1 MPSEIRDDLMVN
13 LIDEA
18 KQSGFI
24 SAVTDTTILDQS
36 VEEVLGLM
44 LGVPVS
50 LTEET
55 VDTDSASMTLTAV
68 IGLAGALS
76 GAYTVLAQADAA
88 MQMTACMV
96 GMDIAALDDT
106 TLDGLG
112 EITNMLAGAWKSK
125 IPELT
130 AACLLSVP
138 TVVTGT
144 QYEVHKRASAFH
156 LTRSYRFD
164 NHSFTV
170 SIYGENP

>member
-1 MPSEIRDDLMVN
+1 MVQV
-13 LIDEA
+13 IDEP
-18 KQSGFI
+18 KQSAAL
-24 SAVTDTTILDQS
+24 SSLTDTAILDRS

-50 LTEET
+50 VAPSTPVTDHET
-55 VDTDSASMTLTAV
+55 RTLTAV

-76 GAYTVLAQADAA
+76 GAYTVLVNAEAA
-88 MQMTACMV
+88 MQMTAYMAGIEITAV
-96 GMDIAALDDT
+96 DET
-106 TLDGLG
+106 VLDGLG

-125 IPELT
+125 ISWLH

-144 QYEVHKRASAFH
+144 QYEVHKRSAFAFR
-156 LTRSYRFD
+156 LTRSYRFND
-164 NHSFTV
+164 HFFTV

>member
-1 MPSEIRDDLMVN
+1 MVQ
-13 LIDEA
+13 LIDEP
-18 KQSGFI
+18 KQAAFL

-50 LTEET
+50 
-55 VDTDSASMTLTAV
+55 VASDPHAPDHESRTLTAV

-76 GAYTVLAQADAA
+76 GAYTVLVSAGAA
-88 MQMTACMV
+88 MQMTACMA
-96 GMDIAALDDT
+96 GMEVTVVDET
-106 TLDGLG
+106 VLDGLG

-125 IPELT
+125 IPSLH

-144 QYEVHKRASAFH
+144 QYEVHKRTSAFR
-156 LTRSYRFD
+156 LTRSYCFND
-164 NHSFTV
+164 HYFTV

>member
-1 MPSEIRDDLMVN
+1 MVN

-18 KQSGFI
+18 KPSVFI
-24 SAVTDTTILDQS
+24 SAVTDTSILDQS

-50 LTEET
+50 
-55 VDTDSASMTLTAV
+55 VATDITSADYEATTLTAV

-76 GAYTVLAQADAA
+76 GAYTVLVRAEAA
-88 MQMTACMV
+88 MQMTACMM
-96 GMDIAALDDT
+96 GMEVSTLDET
-106 TLDGLG
+106 TFDGLG

-125 IPELT
+125 ISCLN

-144 QYEVHKRASAFH
+144 QYEVHKRTSAFR
-156 LTRSYRFD
+156 LTRSYRFND
-164 NHSFTV
+164 YFFTV

>member
-1 MPSEIRDDLMVN
+1 MVHLM
-13 LIDEA
+13 DEP
-18 KQSGFI
+18 KQSVF
-24 SAVTDTTILDQS
+24 SAVTDTAILDQS

-50 LTEET
+50 
-55 VDTDSASMTLTAV
+55 VAADVAGTDYEAMTLTAV

-76 GAYTVLAQADAA
+76 GAYTVLVRAEAA
-88 MQMTACMV
+88 MQMTACMA
-96 GMDIAALDDT
+96 GMEVTSVDET
-106 TLDGLG
+106 VLDGLG

-125 IPELT
+125 ISGLN

-144 QYEVHKRASAFH
+144 QYEVHKRTSAFR
-156 LTRSYRFD
+156 LTRSYRFND
-164 NHSFTV
+164 YFFTV

>member
-1 MPSEIRDDLMVN
+1 MSLE
-13 LIDEA
+13 LIDETI
-18 KQSGFI
+18 QSAFLSPI
-24 SAVTDTTILDQS
+24 TDTATLDQS

-50 LTEET
+50 VAENT
-55 VDTDSASMTLTAV
+55 VAESDSVTLTAV

-76 GAYTVLAQADAA
+76 GAYTVLVPSEAA
-88 MQMTACMV
+88 MQMTACMAGIEITSV
-96 GMDIAALDDT
+96 DETVI
-106 TLDGLG
+106 DGLG

-125 IPELT
+125 IAPLN

-144 QYEVHKRASAFH
+144 RYEVHKRTSSFR
-156 LTRSYRFD
+156 LSRSYRFND
-164 NHSFTV
+164 SLFTV